1 MCKILNQKFTK
12 IIKYMDKHPQRHH
25 LTFCMLMSI
34 GTPDE
39 LSGVPG
45 QDRVDWQC
53 LTPLQRKQP
62 RQVLR

>member
-12 IIKYMDKHPQRHH
+12 TIKYMDKHLQRPH

-34 GTPDE
+34 GAPDE

-53 LTPLQRKQP
+53 FNTSPKKAT
-62 RQVLR
+62 